1 MRKCPNCKKAIP
13 VGAKKCIHCRASVVD
28 YEGQEDAGWDDE
40 VARNNTT
47 AFGRPN
53 SCNSLNPIDGGG
65 RGYGGGGR
73 MGSSSSYDRI
83 SGGSGHISSSGG
95 YGRISGGYNTP
106 MSGSYGSASGG
117 YGRANSYNSYED
129 TPHNTMLGLGPIAA
143 PGRRDFYDEEK
154 SSGNRGSNTIAGMPG
169 IKFDMTRRQ
178 AMEQDAQIPS
188 GSSMPT
194 PEASVPVPK
203 PLDITTS
210 KPENKKDDFDPLAG
224 LSGVAPS
231 SQKDDV
237 DPFAGLPGVVPA
249 PSSLVDEEFDDLTAK
264 LFGDE
269 FAAGGNDVGD
279 EEGFDFDFTEE
290 SEEKPA
296 ETKPVE
302 SEKSVEE
309 ILNTSNPLGIKPK
322 EEEKPKDKKEEP
334 KPKAEAKPATETH
347 VAPAKE
353 NKVAK
358 EEPSV
363 LDKVA
368 PVASIVAAVLSIVW
382 LFVLPEG
389 DKSLVFPIV
398 ASILAIGVD
407 GASIKIAPKL
417 KNIGML
423 VAFLVCAVLLFVAA
437 SILASA
443 ARNLMTCASVAQL
456 ICGAIYYCRKY

>member
-28 YEGQEDAGWDDE
+28 YEGQDGSWDNE
-40 VARNNTT
+40 TVRNNTT
-47 AFGRPN
+47 AFARPN
-53 SCNSLNPIDGGG
+53 SGNSLNPIDGGG
-65 RGYGGGGR
+65 RGYGSGGR

-83 SGGSGHISSSGG
+83 SGVSGHISSSGG

-106 MSGSYGSASGG
+106 LSGSYGRANGG

-143 PGRRDFYDEEK
+143 PGGRDFYDEEK

-169 IKFDMTRRQ
+169 IKFDMSRRQ

-194 PEASVPVPK
+194 PEASAPVPK
-203 PLDITTS
+203 PLDISSS
-210 KPENKKDDFDPLAG
+210 KPVSQKDDFDPLAG

-231 SQKDDV
+231 APKDDV
-237 DPFAGLPGVVPA
+237 DPFAGLPGVAPA

-290 SEEKPA
+290 PEEKPA

-322 EEEKPKDKKEEP
+322 DEKPKEKEET
-334 KPKAEAKPATETH
+334 KPKAETKPTTETH
-347 VAPAKE
+347 VEPAKE

-358 EEPSV
+358 KEPSV

-368 PVASIVAAVLSIVW
+368 PIASIVAAVLSIVW
-382 LFVLPEG
+382 LFVLPDG
-389 DKSLVFPIV
+389 DKSLGFPIV
-398 ASILAIGVD
+398 ASVLAIGVD

-417 KNIGML
+417 KNVGML
-423 VAFLVCAVLLFVAA
+423 VAFLVCAVLLFVAMA
-437 SILASA
+437 NIPASA

-456 ICGAIYYCRKY
+456 VCGIIYYCRKY